1 MLELE
6 ANTGDYVAE
15 LYWKEAHSNSLNFM
29 FDLMIEC

>member
-15 LYWKEAHSNSLNFM
+15 LYWKEAHSNSRYFM
-29 FDLMIEC
+29 LGLMIEC